1 MKIEQLFLEG
11 LGHQSYLITDAQ
23 SGCAAVVDPRRD
35 VDVYLAAAQRA
46 GGQITHI
53 LETHIHNDYV
63 TGARELA
70 ARTGAT
76 IIASALAGLAY
87 PHTPVSDGSRVTVG
101 MLTFGVI
108 ATPGHT
114 PEHVSYM
121 LYGPDES
128 TPEFLFSGGSLLVG
142 NAGRTDLMGEAM
154 TLTLTRQQYHSLRRL
169 LETLPD
175 SVRVYPTHG
184 AGSFC
189 MATGAT
195 ASRSTTIA
203 QERLASPAVL
213 AKDEEDFVQRQLAGY
228 MAYPTYYRYMH
239 TINKHGPQILGAP
252 PQPPALSPQSVQEHM
267 RGGTP
272 LIDGRRRNVFVHEH
286 IPGSINIEVDGSF
299 GTYAGW
305 VLPFNVPMMLLIEDE
320 QERREALVQ
329 LRRIGYEQVE
339 GYLDEG
345 LASWKAAALPIA
357 SFPSMEIETLHRR
370 WLHHEAMTVVDVRRS
385 DEWRSGHIPDA
396 VHLPL
401 GELTQHLHR
410 LPKERPLA
418 IICQSGYRAEIGASI
433 LAAHG
438 YEVIAVRG
446 GMPDWLQRGYLSSTQ
461 EAIPVVEPVHA

>member
-35 VDVYLAAAQRA
+35 VDVYLEAAQRA
-46 GGQITHI
+46 GVQITHV

-76 IIASALAGLAY
+76 IIASALARLDY

-114 PEHVSYM
+114 PEHVSYT
-121 LYGPDES
+121 LCGPDES
-128 TPEFLFSGGSLLVG
+128 TPEMLFSGGSLLVG

-154 TLTLTRQQYHSLRRL
+154 TLTLTRRQYHSLRHL

-195 ASRSTTIA
+195 SSRSTTIA

-213 AKDEEDFVQRQLAGY
+213 AKDEEDFVERQLAGY

-239 TINKHGPQILGAP
+239 TINKHGPRILGAL
-252 PQPPALSPQSVQEHM
+252 PQPPMLSPQSVQEQM

-272 LIDGRRRNVFVHEH
+272 LIDGRRRNVFAYEH
-286 IPGSINIEVDGSF
+286 IPGSINIEVDSSF

-320 QERREALVQ
+320 QERREAVVQ
-329 LRRIGYEQVE
+329 LLRIGYEQVE
-339 GYLDEG
+339 GYLDGG
-345 LASWKAAALPIA
+345 LTSWKAAALPIT
-357 SFPSMEIETLHRR
+357 SFPSIEIETLHRR
-370 WLHHEAMTVVDVRRS
+370 WSHNEAMTVVDVRRS
-385 DEWRSGHIPDA
+385 DEWHSGHIPDA

-401 GELTQHLHR
+401 GELTQHLHS

-418 IICQSGYRAEIGASI
+418 IICHSGYRAEIGASI

-446 GMPDWLQRGYLSSTQ
+446 GMPDWLQRGYPSSTQ
-461 EAIPVVEPVHA
+461 EAIPVVEHSHP